1 MRPPQEAEMGGPE
14 GPLTFEML
22 MALRNAAR
30 NRRQGSMGPQGGGL
44 QGAAQR
50 RLASAGPGAGPVAPV
65 SPGEEMMPPE
75 GMEEPGALIGDQTPE
90 DLVLSDLQNA
100 LDAAIEPPDITQSAA
115 TTMMR
120 YGAIQEYLARARGE
134 LPNG

>member
-30 NRRQGSMGPQGGGL
+30 NRRQGSMGSQGGGL

-50 RLASAGPGAGPVAPV
+50 RLASAAGAGPVAPV
-65 SPGEEMMPPE
+65 SPGEMMPPE